1 MRYAGQIAATALI
14 ALCAVMPG
22 AWAQT
27 VDTDES
33 GAYAQRLRELL
44 RVQGYSQIDFL
55 DLRGSV
61 ITANACSGNSAY
73 RVTINRTGRV
83 LERDQTGA
91 CNPTGTGDP
100 VSPDV
105 IIDALY
111 GQGFLRINV
120 LDRTPPTF
128 LVDACRGGRKYQVR
142 LDDDGDIIDIKDSGA
157 CNLAEGD
164 ALAPAQIE
172 RILGL
177 QGYGD
182 IRMPAAETD
191 DDTYIVM
198 ACAGIRQFELTV
210 SEAAEV
216 VGRKATGFCGPGSGR
231 NIGYIPPRPI
241 EDDRLIAS
249 AKLEPESCQRIADW
263 MQYEKPIT
271 FAEESAD
278 LSDSDLAQIALLAQT
293 LKKCST
299 TRVLVEGHTSK
310 TGSDE
315 LNQTLSERRALA
327 VQKALR
333 DQGISTERLIARG
346 FGKTY
351 PRVATNAE
359 ANLNRRIEIN
369 LEWDVSST

>member
-1 MRYAGQIAATALI
+1 MRYAGQIAAAALI
-14 ALCAVMPG
+14 ALCAGTPG

-27 VDTDES
+27 VDTDEA

-55 DLRGSV
+55 DLRGAV
-61 ITANACSGNSAY
+61 ITANACSGTSAY
-73 RVTINRTGRV
+73 RVSINRTGRV

-91 CNPTGTGDP
+91 CSPTATGDP

-142 LDDDGDIIDIKDSGA
+142 LDDDGDIIDAKDNGA

-164 ALAPAQIE
+164 ALEPAQIE

-177 QGYGD
+177 QGYGN
-182 IRMPAAETD
+182 IRMPAAATD
-191 DDTYIVM
+191 DDTYIVT

-210 SEAAEV
+210 TEAAEV
-216 VGRKATGFCGPGSGR
+216 AGRKATGFCDAGGK
-231 NIGYIPPRPI
+231 NVVYIPPRPI
-241 EDDRLIAS
+241 EDDRVLAL

-271 FAEESAD
+271 FAEESAN
-278 LSDSDLAQIALLAQT
+278 LSDADLAQIALLAQT

-310 TGSDE
+310 TGGDE
-315 LNQTLSERRALA
+315 MNQTLSEKRALA
-327 VQKALR
+327 VQKALN
-333 DQGISTERLIARG
+333 DQGIATERLIARG

-351 PRVATNAE
+351 PRIATEAE